1 MGRHGG
7 LSVSLEMATVAI
19 GQVRDISGP
28 SLSKGVADVTSAD
41 STKRYR
47 EFTSAMRDGGELGL
61 TLVFDPSVATHGT
74 ANNGL
79 LEVFEND
86 TSASF
91 DLIFTSGT
99 WMFLGHVTALE
110 PAAPYED
117 AVTASV
123 TIKVTGVPVF
133 NSA

>member
-7 LSVSLEMATVAI
+7 LSVSFKAVGTAI
-19 GQVRDISGP
+19 AQVRDISGP

-47 EFTSAMRDGGELGL
+47 EFASAMRDGGEIGL
-61 TLVFDPSVATHGT
+61 TLVFDPGIATHGSAT
-74 ANNGL
+74 NGL
-79 LEVFEND
+79 IELYEND
-86 TSASF
+86 VSASF
-91 DLIFTSGT
+91 DLIFTSAT
-99 WMFLGHVTALE
+99 WVFDGHVTALE

-133 NSA
+133 NSV